1 MSYGEPVFIWE
12 RNQEIDQS
20 FVHGQV
26 LVGLVVA
33 HADVLGIVR
42 QDVSVFE
49 LLRGVDARV
58 ADAQIVQLEKKGN
71 ISNS

>member
-1 MSYGEPVFIWE
+1 MSYGEPVCVGE

-20 FVHGQV
+20 FVHGRV
-26 LVGLVVA
+26 LVGLVMA
-33 HADVLGIVR
+33 HADVLGIFG
-42 QDVSVFE
+42 QDVAVLE